1 VELTDLRYFQ
11 AIAEELS
18 FTAAAD
24 RLRIAQPSLSQ
35 RIARLEQELGGAL
48 FERTGRGIRLTSAGI
63 EFLRRATLV
72 LAEAD
77 AARTAF
83 HSALHGA
90 SGSLSIG
97 ASSSLARSL
106 LPSLL
111 SEYTTLYA
119 GVDLHVTERRTP
131 ELIRLME
138 TGALDVALIYSPH
151 PPTQMPM
158 RVLMD
163 VPLVAVTPASRVI
176 DTSGAVDLGSFRDDR
191 FILLAEPGE
200 SYYNFIVELCNMHAF
215 TPSIVCTGVEV
226 QTAYHLAKE
235 GIGVAIVSRIGLAG
249 AELEQPWVYELSDER
264 AYTSVVLLSRDQ
276 TTTSIPAERF
286 RECAIRQ
293 VAQFVDSKM
302 IL

>member
-1 VELTDLRYFQ
+1 MELTDLRYFQ
-11 AIAEELS
+11 AVAEELS

-35 RIARLEQELGGAL
+35 RIARLEQDLGGAL
-48 FERTGRGIRLTSAGI
+48 FERTARGVRLTPAGT
-63 EFLRRATLV
+63 EFLRRANLILV
-72 LAEAD
+72 EAES
-77 AARTAF
+77 ARGAF
-83 HSALHGA
+83 QSALHGS

-106 LPSLL
+106 LPRLL

-138 TGALDVALIYSPH
+138 IGALDVALIYAPH

-158 RVLMD
+158 TLLMD
-163 VPLVAVTPASRVI
+163 VPLVAVTPESRTLE
-176 DTSGAVDLGSFRDDR
+176 TSGPVDLGTFRDDP

-200 SYYNFIVELCNMHAF
+200 SYYNFIVELCNNHAF

-235 GIGVAIVSRIGLAG
+235 GIGIAIVSRIGLAE
-249 AELEQPWVYELSDER
+249 AQLEQPWVYELSDER
-264 AYTSVVLLSRDQ
+264 AYTSVVLLSRDRS
-276 TTTSIPAERF
+276 TSSIPAERF

-293 VAQFVDSKM
+293 VAQIAEAKVFQ
-302 IL
+302 